1 MKQNTDRLSKCVK
14 DALRNHEDMRIGPDL
29 KCKQCCFKNYI
40 KYDFKCHLPHFPYFC
55 RCLYHH
61 DETLFYKTL
70 SALILILYLAF
81 LQ

>member
-40 KYDFKCHLPHFPYFC
+40 KYDFKCHLPHLPYFC
-55 RCLYHH
+55 R
-61 DETLFYKTL
+61 
-70 SALILILYLAF
+70 
-81 LQ
+81 